1 MAANDHYFVP
11 EPSPWPVIA
20 GGTLLLLLCGTALT
34 INGITTLGIGMIVVG
49 LLLVAFF
56 MYGWFGDVIGENM
69 AGSYHRREDRSFRQG
84 MYWFIA
90 SEVFFFASFFGALFY
105 IRNIALPWLGGAGYL
120 GVSHELL
127 HNQFAA
133 QWPTAGPGQLGGE
146 FTPMGAWGIPALN
159 TLILLSSGATV
170 TWAHWGL
177 KSGNRR
183 TLIMG
188 LVATVTLG
196 LLFVCL
202 QAFEYHEG
210 YKELN
215 LTLASGVYGSTFY
228 ILTGFHGMHVTLGAI
243 MLIAILGRAVKGH
256 FNPHNHFAFEAVAWY
271 WHFVDVVWL
280 GLFIF
285 VYWL

>member
-1 MAANDHYFVP
+1 MSAKDHYFVP

-20 GGTLLLLLCGTALT
+20 GGSLLLLLVGAALAM
-34 INGITTLGIGMIVVG
+34 NGVPTFGLGLIFVA
-49 LLLVAFF
+49 LLLIAYF
-56 MYGWFGDVIGENM
+56 MYGWFRDVIEENLS
-69 AGSYHRREDRSFRQG
+69 GSYHQREDRSFRQG

-90 SEVFFFASFFGALFY
+90 SEVFFFASFFGALYY

-120 GVSHELL
+120 GTSQEILYS
-127 HNQFAA
+127 QFVA
-133 QWPTAGPGQLGGE
+133 QWPSAGPEALGGE
-146 FTPMGAWGIPALN
+146 FTPMGAWGIPAIN

-177 KSGNRR
+177 KENNKDR
-183 TLIMG
+183 LIWG
-188 LVATVTLG
+188 LAATVGLG
-196 LLFVCL
+196 FLFVAL
-202 QAFEYHEG
+202 QVFEYHEA

-243 MLIAILGRAVKGH
+243 MLLAILGRAIKGH

>member
-20 GGTLLLLLCGTALT
+20 GGSLLLLLVGTALA
-34 INGITTLGIGMIVVG
+34 INGVTTFGLGLIAVA
-49 LLLVAFF
+49 LLLVAWF
-56 MYGWFGDVIGENM
+56 MYGWFRDVIEENLS
-69 AGSYHRREDRSFRQG
+69 GSYHKREDRSFRQG

-90 SEVFFFASFFGALFY
+90 SEVFFFASFFGALYY
-105 IRNIALPWLGGAGYL
+105 IRNIAVPWLGGAGYL
-120 GVSHELL
+120 GTSQEFLYS
-127 HNQFAA
+127 QFVAH
-133 QWPTAGPGQLGGE
+133 WPTAGPGTLGGE

-177 KSGNRR
+177 KENNKDRLVR
-183 TLIMG
+183 G
-188 LVATVTLG
+188 LTATVALG
-196 LLFVCL
+196 LIFVGL
-202 QAFEYHEG
+202 QAFEYHEA

-243 MLIAILGRAVKGH
+243 MLLAILGRAIKGH

>member
-1 MAANDHYFVP
+1 MSAKDHYFVP

-20 GGTLLLLLCGTALT
+20 GGSLLLLLVGAALAM
-34 INGITTLGIGMIVVG
+34 NGVPTFGLGLIFVA
-49 LLLVAFF
+49 LLLIAYF
-56 MYGWFGDVIGENM
+56 MYGWFRDVIEENLS
-69 AGSYHRREDRSFRQG
+69 GSYNQRDDRSFRQG

-90 SEVFFFASFFGALFY
+90 SEVFFFASFFGALYY

-120 GVSHELL
+120 GTSQEILYS
-127 HNQFAA
+127 QFVA
-133 QWPTAGPGQLGGE
+133 QWPSAGPEALGGE
-146 FTPMGAWGIPALN
+146 FTPMGAWGIPAIN

-177 KSGNRR
+177 KENNKDR
-183 TLIMG
+183 LIWG
-188 LVATVTLG
+188 LAATVGLG
-196 LLFVCL
+196 FLFVAL
-202 QAFEYHEG
+202 QVFEYHEA

-243 MLIAILGRAVKGH
+243 MLLAILGRAIKGH